1 MPATP
6 SVASTTPSIAAAAP
20 AAPSPL
26 RIAVLGVGKIGST
39 FAFQLAHAGHDVTA
53 VVRPGSVR
61 LAQLRRDGGI
71 VLKTGESAAVP
82 VADQLDEQVAYDLI
96 LVTMYDHQVEAVLP
110 ALRRS
115 RAAAVQFMFVTF
127 HPGRLRAAVGSDRA
141 SFGMPAVMARLDEE
155 GRLSPMISSRQ
166 KTLHGDRRWMQLFID
181 AGIPSAFDPDMAR
194 WLRCHVPLTV
204 AMESV
209 CVAGVQRG
217 RAASWQEAAVIARG
231 TRAGYAIIR
240 GLGGKVYPR
249 SKRVIASL
257 PVLVLAAL
265 LRLLS
270 GIKSFRELLAN
281 GAAEARAH
289 VDAMAAAG
297 EEATPALAAAVA
309 AVRAMRPPEGTAA
322 FRAQ

>member
-1 MPATP
+1 MPATTP
-6 SVASTTPSIAAAAP
+6 FGSAVPSTTAAAS
-20 AAPSPL
+20 SPL
-26 RIAVLGVGKIGST
+26 RLAVLGVGKIGST
-39 FAFQLAHAGHDVTA
+39 FAYQLARAGHDVTA
-53 VVRPGSVR
+53 VARPRSAR
-61 LAQLRRDGGI
+61 LAQLRRDGGV
-71 VLKTGESAAVP
+71 VLKTGERVAVP

-96 LVTMYDHQVEAVLP
+96 VVTMYDHQVETVLP

-115 RAAAVQFMFVTF
+115 RAAAIQFMFVTF
-127 HPGRLRAAVGSDRA
+127 DPERLSAAVGGDRC

-155 GRLSPMISSRQ
+155 GRLSPTISARQ
-166 KTLHGDRRWMQLFID
+166 KTLHGDRRWMKPFID
-181 AGIPSAFDPDMAR
+181 AGVPSAFEPDMAL
-194 WLRCHVPLTV
+194 WLRCHVPLT
-204 AMESV
+204 AGMESV

-217 RAASWQEAAVIARG
+217 RAASWREATVIARG

-249 SKRVIASL
+249 SKRVIAAL
-257 PVLVLAAL
+257 PVFVLASL

-297 EEATPALAAAVA
+297 AGATPALLAAVK
-309 AVRAMRPPEGTAA
+309 AVRAMRPSDKSL
-322 FRAQ
+322 